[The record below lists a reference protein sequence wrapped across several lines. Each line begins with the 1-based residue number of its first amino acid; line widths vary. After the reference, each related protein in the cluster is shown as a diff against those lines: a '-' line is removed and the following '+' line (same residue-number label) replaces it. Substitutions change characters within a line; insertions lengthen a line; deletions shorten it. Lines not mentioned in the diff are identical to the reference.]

1 MAESMVLA
9 ALAFTHHPPVVALY
23 VTAAVGGTL
32 LALDNPLRR
41 SFVTE
46 MVPAGDRPN
55 AVVLYSLIVNVGRV
69 FGPALAGLLAI
80 TVGYGW
86 CFSVD
91 AASYLVVLAA
101 LWLMRPAELY
111 RGVAASRAKGQIRA
125 GLRYVVDT
133 PNLWISF
140 GMLAAVGLLSYN
152 FGVTLPLFAT
162 RALHGG
168 DSTFTLLYS
177 TFALGA
183 VVSALVI
190 ASRNLVQIGHIIMGS
205 IGLGIAML
213 ALAAAPDATVA
224 VPVTF
229 PRGRDQH
236 SLYDLDHGHH
246 PSRSRPGVAR
256 SDPVAP
262 DVHSHRHPPDRR
274 THRRFAGRQS
284 GSSRPL
290 VLGGVVCLAAAV
302 FGGVAR
308 RAVLRRGS
316 VGPSTTDESR
326 STMPL
331 TTMDDMPALV
341 VIDLQKGTVA
351 TPTAHPVDEV
361 VQRAARLAS
370 AFRRHHLPVVLVNVA
385 GRAPGRT
392 ERGRPNLTL
401 AGDWA
406 DLVDELQAQ
415 PDDHRVTKLRWG
427 AFHGTS
433 LDAHLRD
440 LGVTQ
445 IVLAGIST
453 SIGVESTARS
463 AYEHGYHVVLATDAM
478 TDTDS
483 DAHDNSVERIFPRLG
498 ETATT
503 SEVLEMLESTR

>member
-1 MAESMVLA
+1 MTQSLEMAESMVLA

-125 GLRYVVDT
+125 GLRYVADT

-140 GMLAAVGLLSYN
+140 GMLGGRRVAQLQLRRHPAPVRHPGPARRGQRVHPAVRHSSAPG
-152 FGVTLPLFAT
+152 
-162 RALHGG
+162 RGG
-168 DSTFTLLYS
+168 QC
-177 TFALGA
+177 AGRRQQEPGA
-183 VVSALVI
+183 GPPHHRRVRSV
-190 ASRNLVQIGHIIMGS
+190 
-205 IGLGIAML
+205 LGIADAG
-213 ALAAAPDATVA
+213 ALAAAPERGLWPAPA
-224 VPVTF
+224 SRSG
-229 PRGRDQH
+229 RGRDQH

-256 SDPVAP
+256 SDPRRSRRSFSSAP
-262 DVHSHRHPPDRR
+262 LPIGGPY
-274 THRRFAGRQS
+274 RRFAGRHVWELAPRS
-284 GSSRPL
+284 FSVAWSAWPRPCSAGWPAGL
-290 VLGGVVCLAAAV
+290 SCAAA
-302 FGGVAR
+302 
-308 RAVLRRGS
+308 S

-361 VQRAARLAS
+361 VQRAARLAQRLS
-370 AFRRHHLPVVLVNVA
+370 ATSPAGGAGQRRRPSP
-385 GRAPGRT
+385 RA
-392 ERGRPNLTL
+392 
-401 AGDWA
+401 
-406 DLVDELQAQ
+406 
-415 PDDHRVTKLRWG
+415 
-427 AFHGTS
+427 
-433 LDAHLRD
+433 
-440 LGVTQ
+440 
-445 IVLAGIST
+445 
-453 SIGVESTARS
+453 
-463 AYEHGYHVVLATDAM
+463 Y
-478 TDTDS
+478 
-483 DAHDNSVERIFPRLG
+483 
-498 ETATT
+498 
-503 SEVLEMLESTR
+503 